1 MAMVSAVLG
10 AGSWGTALAMQLA
23 RAGHAV
29 HLWTRDAAQAESLRT
44 ERENRRYLP
53 GRPLPT
59 GVDPTSDLER
69 ALHASTGLV
78 VIAVPS
84 HAVFETCTAARP
96 YLAEAT
102 TLVSA
107 AKGIE
112 EVTLRRMSE
121 VIRAATTGVAPVAV
135 ISGPSFAA
143 EVAAELPTVVTA
155 ACADPAVAEKVQL
168 GFSSPMFRVYTSDD
182 VIGVEIGGSVKNVIA
197 IATGVAD
204 GLGLGHNARAAIMTR
219 GLAEIARLAERL
231 GGNPRTLAGLSGIG
245 DLMLTCTG
253 DLSRNRRVGLRLGRG
268 EPLAEILGN
277 MDQVAEGVRNTLAI
291 HDLAQSL
298 EVEMPITAEMKA
310 LLFEGKS
317 PREALVGLMGRRLRR
332 E

>member
-1 MAMVSAVLG
+1 MVSAVLG

-29 HLWTRDAAQAESLRT
+29 HLWTRDAGQAEALRA
-44 ERENRRYLP
+44 ERQNRRYLS

-59 GVDPTSDLER
+59 GVDPTSDLEQ

-84 HAVFETCTAARP
+84 HAVFETCAAARP
-96 YLAEAT
+96 FLAATT

-121 VIRAATTGVAPVAV
+121 VIRVATAGVAPVAV

-143 EVAAELPTVVTA
+143 EVAAEMPTVVTA
-155 ACADPAVAEKVQL
+155 ACSDPAVAEKVQL
-168 GFSSPMFRVYTSDD
+168 AFSSPMFRVYTTDD

-197 IATGVAD
+197 IATGVSD

-219 GLAEIARLAERL
+219 GLAEISRLAERL

-253 DLSRNRRVGLRLGRG
+253 DLSRNRRVGLRLGQG

-291 HDLAQSL
+291 HDLARSL
-298 EVEMPITAEMKA
+298 EVEMPITAEMRA

-317 PREALVGLMGRRLRR
+317 PREAVVGLMGRRLRR